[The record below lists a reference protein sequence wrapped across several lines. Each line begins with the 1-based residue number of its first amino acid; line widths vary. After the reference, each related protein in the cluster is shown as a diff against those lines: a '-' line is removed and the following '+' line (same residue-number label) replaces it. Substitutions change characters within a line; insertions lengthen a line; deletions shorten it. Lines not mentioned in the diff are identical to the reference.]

1 MSKFRFYRAL
11 IIGFLLYQSAACND
25 EFNDMGELTVSIY
38 GEDFIEKGINS
49 EFVSDGW
56 SINFE
61 RFLITL
67 KDIRVGELK
76 YASPEPIDLSINT
89 SGLGQAVVNSALSIG
104 EYRNPSFTIA
114 RIELSGSASKND
126 QNKTFNWRF
135 DQETHYTDCET
146 VVPIIKGQETKFE
159 VTIHADHFFY
169 DSLVSEEPLL
179 KFQAL
184 ANADLNE
191 NGEISQAELETADI
205 RDYDPG
211 SKGNVDDLWT
221 WLIAQSQTLAHVN
234 GEGHCI
240 SHTH

>member
-1 MSKFRFYRAL
+1 MSRFRFYRAL
-11 IIGFLLYQSAACND
+11 IIGSLLCQSPACNN
-25 EFNDMGELTVSIY
+25 ESTDMGELNVSIY
-38 GEDFIEKGINS
+38 GEDFIEKGIDS
-49 EFVSDGW
+49 ELMSDGW
-56 SINFE
+56 SIDFE

-67 KDIRVGELK
+67 KDIRIGELK
-76 YASPEPIDLSINT
+76 YASAELIDLSVNT
-89 SGLGQAVVNSALSIG
+89 SGLGQAVVSSALSVG

-114 RIELSGSASKND
+114 RIELSGSASKNN
-126 QNKTFNWRF
+126 QSKTFNWHF

-146 VVPIIKGQETKFE
+146 VVPIMKGRETKFE
-159 VTIHADHFFY
+159 ITIHADHFFY

-184 ANADLNE
+184 ANADLDE
-191 NGEISQAELETADI
+191 NGEISQAELATADI

-211 SKGNVDDLWT
+211 STGNVDDLWT